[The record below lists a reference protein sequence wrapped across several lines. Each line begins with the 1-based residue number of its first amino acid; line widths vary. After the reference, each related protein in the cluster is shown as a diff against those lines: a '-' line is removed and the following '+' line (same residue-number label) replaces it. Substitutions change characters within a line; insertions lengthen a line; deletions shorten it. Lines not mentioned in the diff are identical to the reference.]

1 MLGPVRAAAGCCG
14 GGGGGG
20 GGDVSVENPG
30 SRSSSDNCRMVAN
43 AVCARMN
50 EIQRGGKQITKLQI
64 YIYINI
70 YICKGR
76 RKKLLKPT
84 YTCLVFGAENT
95 TTYPFARVL
104 LKVGTILRP
113 PHQETPRAGV
123 SSSAVVKTCTT
134 AVTPWSLHQRRA
146 FIWWREEGVILL
158 RVYLHTRYTITNVS
172 PAQTTDIP
180 S

>member
-1 MLGPVRAAAGCCG
+1 METDANSASSSSRVLAPGGSMLGPVRAAAGCCG

-70 YICKGR
+70 YMQ
-76 RKKLLKPT
+76 
-84 YTCLVFGAENT
+84 GAAEKT
-95 TTYPFARVL
+95 A
-104 LKVGTILRP
+104 
-113 PHQETPRAGV
+113 ET
-123 SSSAVVKTCTT
+123 
-134 AVTPWSLHQRRA
+134 
-146 FIWWREEGVILL
+146 
-158 RVYLHTRYTITNVS
+158 YLHLFGFWR
-172 PAQTTDIP
+172 
-180 S
+180 